1 MLTSH
6 HVQPAEQ
13 CSDWPDPTGETD
25 FSPILSFYFLC
36 TAFFLACFC
45 TVPQTHEPRSSPS
58 PSASCTQVVRRISTN
73 SRERWRQQNV
83 NGAFAELRRLI
94 PTYPPDRKLSKNDI
108 LRLALKYINFLD
120 QLVKEQHVGGGWVR
134 AESLHLEKR
143 GRCHR
148 TPTPLTVSLG
158 HRDSDGLTEEQDC
171 ESLPDRHLLS
181 SYN

>member
-1 MLTSH
+1 MKLCADIISHITSNNL
-6 HVQPAEQ
+6 QRTSSALRD
-13 CSDWPDPTGETD
+13 SRPDLVKHP
-25 FSPILSFYFLC
+25 SVRRCFYFLS
-36 TAFFLACFC
+36 TAFFLVCFR
-45 TVPQTHEPRSSPS
+45 TVLQTHERPSSPF

-120 QLVKEQHVGGGWVR
+120 QLVKEQHVGGAGSEQGAW
-134 AESLHLEKR
+134 

-148 TPTPLTVSLG
+148 TPTPLIVSLG
-158 HRDSDGLTEEQDC
+158 DRDSDGLTEEG
-171 ESLPDRHLLS
+171 L
-181 SYN
+181 